1 MDNRFLENRISFDSF
16 INIDLPKWFIYILL
30 IFVFLWA
37 FTAVMDFLR
46 KKSGIE
52 AQSKS
57 AHFDIIPFL
66 IHFFKYSGIGML
78 LSCFFLFLLKVVGRT
93 INMDLS
99 GVGVLLFCGILVLYI
114 SKSLRVY
121 FKEKT
126 EKE

>member
-1 MDNRFLENRISFDSF
+1 MENRLSFDSF
-16 INIDLPKWFIYILL
+16 LNLELPKWFIYILL

-52 AQSKS
+52 AQSNS
-57 AHFDIIPFL
+57 AHFDMIPFL

-78 LSCFFLFLLKVVGRT
+78 WSCLFILLLKLAESAIHV
-93 INMDLS
+93 DFS
-99 GVGVLLFCGILVLYI
+99 GLGVLLFCGILVLYI
-114 SKSLRVY
+114 SKALRVY